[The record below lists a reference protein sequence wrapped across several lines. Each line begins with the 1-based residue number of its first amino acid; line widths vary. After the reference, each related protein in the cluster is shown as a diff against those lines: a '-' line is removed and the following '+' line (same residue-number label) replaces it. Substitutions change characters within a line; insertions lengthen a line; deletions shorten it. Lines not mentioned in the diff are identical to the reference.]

1 MYQSEDLDQYEKMQC
16 EKSERYE
23 HAINKKQMTKNMNR
37 CLVSF
42 VNLHPR
48 KTPFHN
54 YQFFNYILTASRH
67 SYWNSYLCAI

>member
-1 MYQSEDLDQYEKMQC
+1 MERRRLCINQDLYQYEKIHYLR
-16 EKSERYE
+16 KIGERYE

-42 VNLHPR
+42 VNLNHL

-54 YQFFNYILTASRH
+54 YQFFNYILTASR
-67 SYWNSYLCAI
+67 NSC